1 LSGAEDGAASEVC
14 EFLSPAL
21 TNSAFSLKW
30 FLCLITLSLVIFII
44 FNFLFPEAGNKP
56 LMERGKKKLK
66 GIVTEHRWYEGES
79 GMMEGLSV
87 ELM

>member
-1 LSGAEDGAASEVC
+1 
-14 EFLSPAL
+14 
-21 TNSAFSLKW
+21 
-30 FLCLITLSLVIFII
+30 
-44 FNFLFPEAGNKP
+44 